1 MLAYIPIAP
10 CPDENLE
17 GKRIESCQQACH
29 IVFNGF
35 LTNHVYIR
43 HFHCYLGIWQLKDL
57 KDAISSEEL
66 GEVRLVVTRLLL
78 AEDEAGML
86 ASFS

>member
-1 MLAYIPIAP
+1 MY
-10 CPDENLE
+10 
-17 GKRIESCQQACH
+17 AC
-29 IVFNGF
+29 
-35 LTNHVYIR
+35 R

-66 GEVRLVVTRLLL
+66 GEIRLVVTKILL

-86 ASFS
+86 ASFSWERPGTPWMKAE